1 MVLQAIG
8 ALPWN
13 PCNATV
19 IDKYGVCWWIAI

>member
-1 MVLQAIG
+1 VLEPIQ

-13 PCNATV
+13 PYNATV